1 MKLLIIGSGG
11 REHALSWK
19 LAKSP
24 KITKIYVAPGN
35 GGTAKENKCE
45 NVSVQN
51 PLNFA
56 KEKNIDLTIV
66 GPEVPLAE
74 GIVDNFQ
81 AAGLKIWGPS
91 KAAAQIEASKAF
103 AKSFMERH
111 NIPTA
116 TSRTFTDFGQS
127 LKYLKTLNELPVIK
141 ASGLAAGK
149 GVILPESL
157 VEAEAALRAIMVEK
171 KFGTAG
177 KEVIIEERLTGQE
190 ASVLAFCDGQ
200 NIKIMPSAQ
209 DHKRALDGDKGL
221 NTGGMGA
228 YAPAPLIT
236 TELLQNIT
244 SDILQPT
251 VNGLKA
257 EGMPYVGILYAG
269 IMLTESGPKTLEF
282 NCRFGDPEAQVI
294 LPLLETDLLDIIESS
309 ISGTLASLDVQWQQN
324 SAATVVL
331 TSGGYPE
338 AYEQG
343 KPITGLDVKEALIF
357 HAGTSLQNG
366 QVITSGGRVLN
377 VVGIADNL
385 KEALQK
391 AYQAIEGIHFE
402 GMHYRKDIGAKGLL

>member
-11 REHALSWK
+11 REHALSWR

-24 KITKIYVAPGN
+24 KVTKIYVAPGN

-45 NVSVQN
+45 NVSVQD
-51 PLNFA
+51 PLDFA
-56 KEKNIDLTIV
+56 KQQNIDLTIV

-74 GIVDNFQ
+74 GIVDKFQ
-81 AAGLKIWGPS
+81 AVGLKIWGPS

-103 AKSFMERH
+103 AKDFMERH

-116 TSRTFTDFGQS
+116 ISKTFTDFNES
-127 LKYLKTLNELPVIK
+127 LNYLKTLSKLPVIK

-149 GVILPESL
+149 GVILPENL
-157 VEAEAALRAIMVEK
+157 AEAEAALRAIMLEK

-177 KEVIIEERLTGQE
+177 KEVIIEERLEGQE

-244 SDILQPT
+244 NDVLQPT
-251 VNGLKA
+251 VDGLKA

-309 ISGTLASLDVQWQQN
+309 ISGTLDSLDVAWQQN

-338 AYEQG
+338 AYEKG
-343 KPITGLDVKEALIF
+343 KPIIGLDVKEALIF

-366 QVITSGGRVLN
+366 QVVTSGGRVLN
-377 VVGIADNL
+377 VVGTADNL
-385 KEALQK
+385 KDALQK
-391 AYQAIEGIHFE
+391 AYQAIKGIHFE
-402 GMHYRKDIGAKGLL
+402 DMHYRKDIGAKGLL